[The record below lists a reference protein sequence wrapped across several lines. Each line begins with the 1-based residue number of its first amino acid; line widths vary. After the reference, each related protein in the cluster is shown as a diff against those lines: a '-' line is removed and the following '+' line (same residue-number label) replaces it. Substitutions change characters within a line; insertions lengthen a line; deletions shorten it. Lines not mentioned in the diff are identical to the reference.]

1 MLPQRQRIA
10 LNITIA
16 MLLSLL
22 TVPAISAASAASAKA
37 TKLSAATKS
46 AISGGI
52 ALRSGAALPCA
63 TKGIVLDGVVAC
75 MARDQSV
82 QAAPLAQ
89 VDRPKTESAMG
100 ELVWFESRGTGVV
113 RVPPP
118 SKTLKRPD
126 PQVLSSLR
134 DIQDRLYT
142 HEAVQDAREEQ
153 KKREAQAEKDRAD
166 AFRSLRPGSL
176 GVIRCLAIEDED
188 VAVAVCTAS
197 AN

>member
-1 MLPQRQRIA
+1 MQRRWQRIA
-10 LNITIA
+10 LNTSITVLFA
-16 MLLSLL
+16 MSATQVVWAKTMK
-22 TVPAISAASAASAKA
+22 TVKPSMP
-37 TKLSAATKS
+37 T
-46 AISGGI
+46 ISGNI
-52 ALRSGAALPCA
+52 SLRSGAALPCA

-75 MARDQSV
+75 MAKDQSV
-82 QAAPLAQ
+82 QAAPLSQ
-89 VDRPKTESAMG
+89 VDRSKTETSMG
-100 ELVWFESRGTGVV
+100 ELVWFQSRGSGVV

-118 SKTLKRPD
+118 SKALKRPD

-142 HEAVQDAREEQ
+142 HEAVKDVREEQ
-153 KKREAQAEKDRAD
+153 KKREEQAEKDRVE
-166 AFRSLRPGSL
+166 AFRSLRPGAL